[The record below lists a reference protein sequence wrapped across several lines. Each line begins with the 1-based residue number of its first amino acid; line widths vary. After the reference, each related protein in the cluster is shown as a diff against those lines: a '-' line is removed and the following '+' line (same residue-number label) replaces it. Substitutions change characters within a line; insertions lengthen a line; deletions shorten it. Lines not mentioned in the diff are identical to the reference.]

1 MNRFRFIIKSF
12 KYFIKQHIAVFLA
25 TMISTAVLTGA
36 LIVGDS
42 VKYSLKKLVDK
53 RLGNIEYIMLGG
65 DRFFRSE
72 LSAEISKET
81 KLPAAS
87 MLMLQGIAINS
98 DNQKRIN
105 KAQILGIDDN
115 FWALSDIE
123 MPSISEK
130 EVIISQNVSEKL
142 NLKTGDEL
150 LIRMQNESVIPLNA
164 PFTSDENT
172 GIALRLT
179 IKHIAT
185 QDELG
190 RFSLRNNQAAPYNI
204 FINKNTVASDLQLEN
219 LSNIILVGRS
229 EQINEDN
236 LDESLRNNWTLK
248 DAGLKIHKL
257 NNNKFELLSD
267 RIFIDIPITDGVDK
281 TKIPNE
287 KILSYFV
294 NSLKINKKETPYSF
308 ITAAPD
314 SFLGEELSDSE
325 IIINSWL
332 ANDLNA
338 KVGDSLHIKYFVMG
352 SLRSL
357 QEKSESFIVKSI
369 VPIADSIFNKNLM
382 PDFPGLS
389 DAGNCS
395 DWDTGIPIDLRKI
408 RDKDEDYWNDY
419 RGTPKAII
427 SLERGLKLWKNK
439 FGSYTAIRF
448 ENNRLSKSELE
459 QKIISGISPKDLGLM
474 FINLRSQGKQAASNG
489 VDFGEL
495 FLSLSFFVIAAAIL
509 LLVLIYS
516 LNSESRMSEV
526 GMLFGLGFSKK
537 QILKL
542 RFSESILTIVLG
554 AIFGGLA
561 GISYNNFMI
570 WGLNSIWNDAVHA
583 DSIEVFVKPQ
593 TLLTG
598 IFIGIIISLITI
610 YLVTLRKLKK
620 TVISIIAKQ
629 ESNYKIPKARLN
641 KVVAFGGIF
650 SSVALLL
657 FSFFNSIESN
667 SQLMLIAGFLF
678 LVGSTSLFLVF
689 LKPKLYK
696 KQTVAKNLTFGRLIM
711 MNAGRNI
718 SRSIAVVSLLA
729 LGTFT
734 IIITGANRTTFS
746 GTENKRESGTGGF
759 KLWVENTVPILQ
771 NLNTSDGK
779 NQYGLE
785 DENILDDVRFV
796 QFHNLAGDD
805 ASCLNLNQVQ
815 QPQILGVNPDLF
827 DSLKAFSFA
836 KLLNDSDNPWMQLN
850 NNYGDNIIPAYA
862 DQTVIQWG
870 LIKSVGDTL
879 FYHNEFGEEL
889 SIILIGGLNSSVF
902 QGNILISIEN
912 FEKNFPSS
920 GGSKI
925 MLVDAPKENL
935 TEVEDLLNNYL
946 SDYGIEITSTSKRL
960 AAFYSV
966 TNTYLSIFMIL
977 GGLGVIL
984 GTFGLGIVLMRNM
997 LERKQEIATF
1007 KALGFQNNQIFKLI
1021 LSENLI
1027 LLIIGIL
1034 IGFISAFI
1042 GILPSIISPAF
1053 HIPGN
1058 FLFVIVLI
1066 VFISGLIWILIPAWL
1081 SMKNNLIKNLRKE

>member
-12 KYFIKQHIAVFLA
+12 NYFVRQHIAVFLA

-53 RLGNIEYIMLGG
+53 RLGNIEYAMLSG
-65 DRFFRSE
+65 DRFVDSE
-72 LSAEISKET
+72 LAEKISTEL
-81 KLPAAS
+81 KLPTAPV
-87 MLMLQGIAINS
+87 LMLQGIAINS

-105 KAQILGIDDN
+105 DAQILGIDDN
-115 FWALSDIE
+115 FWTLSNIE
-123 MPSISEK
+123 MPSISDK
-130 EVIISQNVSEKL
+130 DVIISQNISEKL
-142 NLKTGDEL
+142 NLKPGDEL
-150 LIRMQNESVIPLNA
+150 LIRLQNESVIPLNA
-164 PFTSDENT
+164 PFTKDENP
-172 GIALRLT
+172 GIAIRFK

-185 QDELG
+185 EDELG
-190 RFSLRNNQAAPYNI
+190 RFSLRNNQIAPYNI
-204 FINKNTVASDLQLEN
+204 FINRNALAGELN
-219 LSNIILVGRS
+219 LDNLNNIILVGRND
-229 EQINEDN
+229 QVNETDLDN
-236 LDESLRNNWTLK
+236 SLRKNWTLR
-248 DAGLKIHKL
+248 DAGLKINQL
-257 NNNKFELLSD
+257 NNEFELVSD
-267 RIFIDIPITDGVDK
+267 RIFIDTPITEGIDSLN
-281 TKIPNE
+281 IPNE
-287 KILSYFV
+287 KILTYFV
-294 NSLKINKKETPYSF
+294 NSLKIKERETPYSF
-308 ITAAPD
+308 VTAAPNG
-314 SFLGEELSDSE
+314 FIGEEISDSE

-338 KVGDSLHIKYFVMG
+338 KIGDSINMKYFVMG
-352 SLRSL
+352 SLRTL
-357 QEKSESFIVKSI
+357 QEKSDMFIVKSI
-369 VPIADSIFNKNLM
+369 IPITDSIFNSNLM

-395 DWDTGIPIDLRKI
+395 DWDTGIPIDLKKI
-408 RDKDEDYWNDY
+408 RDKDEDYWNDF
-419 RGTPKAII
+419 RGTPKAFI
-427 SLERGLKLWKNK
+427 SLEKGLELWKNK
-439 FGSYTAIRF
+439 FGSYTSIRF
-448 ENNRLSKSELE
+448 DG
-459 QKIISGISPKDLGLM
+459 SGINKDGLAQKVISEISPADLGLS
-474 FINLRSQGKQAASNG
+474 FINLRFQGKRAAANG

-516 LNSESRMSEV
+516 LNSESRMSEA
-526 GMLFGLGFSKK
+526 GMLFGMGFTKK
-537 QILKL
+537 QIIKL
-542 RFSESILTIVLG
+542 RFSESVVSIILG
-554 AIFGGLA
+554 AIFGALA
-561 GISYNNFMI
+561 GILYNNFMI

-583 DSIEVFVKPQ
+583 DSIEIFVKPQ

-598 IFIGIIISLITI
+598 ILIGILISLITI
-610 YLVTLRKLKK
+610 YIVMIRKLNK

-629 ESNYKIPKARLN
+629 ESDYKIPKAKLN
-641 KVVAFGGIF
+641 KIIALLGILSSAALSLFSIF
-650 SSVALLL
+650 S
-657 FSFFNSIESN
+657 SIESN

-678 LVGSTSLFLVF
+678 LVGSTSMFLVF
-689 LKPKLYK
+689 LKPKLSK
-696 KQTVAKNLTFGRLIM
+696 KPTSPNKLTYGRLIL

-718 SRSIAVVSLLA
+718 SRSLAVVSLLA

-746 GTENKRESGTGGF
+746 GTENKRNSGTGGF

-771 NLNTSDGK
+771 NLNTPDGK

-785 DENILDDVRFV
+785 DENILDDVSFV

-815 QPQILGVNPDLF
+815 QPQILGLNPDLF

-836 KLLNDSDNPWMQLN
+836 KLLNKSYNPWLELN
-850 NNYGDNIIPAYA
+850 NYYGKNIIPAYA

-870 LIKSVGDTL
+870 LLKKVGDTL
-879 FYHNEFGEEL
+879 TYHNEFGEKL

-902 QGNILISIEN
+902 QGNILISNDN

-920 GGSKI
+920 GGSEI
-925 MLVDAPKENL
+925 MLVDAPKKSVSQ
-935 TEVEDLLNNYL
+935 VEDLLNNYL

-960 AAFYSV
+960 AGFYSV

-1007 KALGFQNNQIFKLI
+1007 KALGFKNNQIFKLI

-1027 LLIIGIL
+1027 LLIVGIA
-1034 IGFISAFI
+1034 IGFFSAFI

-1053 HIPGN
+1053 HIPTN

-1066 VFISGLIWILIPAWL
+1066 VFISGLIWILIPAWF